1 MTRDQDTLLLR
12 LFQSTALL
20 KYNLGRLQ
28 EWTFA
33 DACSFLG
40 ITEDM
45 KDNVLDAQ
53 LDYLHGNLVD
63 IEWQLRGKGAESDTL
78 SDGRAITADDVSVL
92 YDIYNEML
100 ALFGRHLATLQ
111 WGEVD
116 DAGSQAA
123 VLEDGRV
130 TREQQDKLLQSLL
143 QSTALLKFQE
153 GRKQDWTF
161 ADACRFW
168 GITENMQGDVL
179 DAQLD
184 QVGVNLAHIERQL
197 GPGAVTLSDGRSIS
211 ADEIRML
218 LDIHTQMHT
227 RFSRHLTLLRS
238 RTIRD

>member
-1 MTRDQDTLLLR
+1 MTRDQDTLLLGLLR
-12 LFQSTALL
+12 STAFL
-20 KYNLGRLQ
+20 KHQQGQ
-28 EWTFA
+28 MEVCTFA

-40 ITEDM
+40 IAEDM

-63 IEWQLRGKGAESDTL
+63 IEWQLRGKGAEADTL
-78 SDGRAITADDVSVL
+78 SDGSAITADEVSVL

-100 ALFGRHLATLQ
+100 TLFGRHLATLQ
-111 WGEVD
+111 WGGVD
-116 DAGSQAA
+116 ACSRSE
-123 VLEDGRV
+123 VLEDGPV
-130 TREQQDKLLQSLL
+130 TREQQDKLLQSVL
-143 QSTALLKFQE
+143 QSTALLKYQD

-168 GITENMQGDVL
+168 GITENMQGYVL

-184 QVGVNLAHIERQL
+184 QVRTSLAHIEQQL
-197 GPGAVTLSDGRSIS
+197 KTGAVTLSDGRSIS